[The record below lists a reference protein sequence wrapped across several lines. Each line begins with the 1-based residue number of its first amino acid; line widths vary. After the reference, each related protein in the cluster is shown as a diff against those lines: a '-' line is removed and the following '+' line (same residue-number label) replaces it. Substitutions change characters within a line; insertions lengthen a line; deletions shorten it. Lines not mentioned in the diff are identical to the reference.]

1 MFLKG
6 RLTQEAM
13 PIEEYLVRYAA
24 PTLAA
29 CKVANLIS
37 LPTGVSQPM
46 DLSHCQNCLA
56 FSGIEIQQLRERKG
70 RRLVYIYRRSA
81 LDKLLQAREIQK
93 FLSGFG
99 YVDFSCDGAIREL
112 TKRLNEDST
121 LSASFPH
128 EIGIFLGYPLEDVQ
142 AFITHQGK
150 DARLT
155 GEWKVYNNEED
166 AQRTFSLYAD
176 CRNKLTTLFKQGFSL
191 SELSVCG

>member
-1 MFLKG
+1 
-6 RLTQEAM
+6 M

-37 LPTGVSQPM
+37 LPSSISQPM
-46 DLSHCQNCLA
+46 DLSHCQSCLA

-70 RRLVYIYRRSA
+70 RRLIYIYRRSA
-81 LDKLLQAREIQK
+81 LDKLLA
-93 FLSGFG
+93 
-99 YVDFSCDGAIREL
+99 
-112 TKRLNEDST
+112 
-121 LSASFPH
+121 
-128 EIGIFLGYPLEDVQ
+128 DVR